1 MQRNARS
8 VADWRRKLTNGEK
21 MKEFHLGGIDN
32 VQEVV
37 EVIINIIIMII
48 ISIIIMIIIVII
60 IMIMIILH
68 LQEFH
73 LGGIDNV
80 QGVVEAKKLEE
91 VFPLDWDHLCCETD
105 KKSNIQIKS
114 KNFSGPV
121 EQIQKI

>member
-21 MKEFHLGGIDN
+21 MKEFHLCGIDN

-37 EVIINIIIMII
+37 EVIIV
-48 ISIIIMIIIVII
+48 IIIMIIIVII

-114 KNFSGPV
+114 KNCN
-121 EQIQKI
+121 

>member
-48 ISIIIMIIIVII
+48 IVNI
-60 IMIMIILH
+60 IMIMIILILH

>member
-21 MKEFHLGGIDN
+21 MKEFHLSGIDN

-37 EVIINIIIMII
+37 EVIIV
-48 ISIIIMIIIVII
+48 IIIMIIIVII

>member
-21 MKEFHLGGIDN
+21 MKEFHLCGIDN

-48 ISIIIMIIIVII
+48 IV
-60 IMIMIILH
+60 IILH

-114 KNFSGPV
+114 KNFSGPL

>member
-32 VQEVV
+32 VQEV
-37 EVIINIIIMII
+37 IIIMII
-48 ISIIIMIIIVII
+48 
-60 IMIMIILH
+60 IILH

-121 EQIQKI
+121 EQIQKL

>member
-21 MKEFHLGGIDN
+21 MKEFHLCRIDN

-48 ISIIIMIIIVII
+48 IVIL
-60 IMIMIILH
+60 LH

>member
-21 MKEFHLGGIDN
+21 MKEFHLSGIDN

-37 EVIINIIIMII
+37 EVIIVIIIMII
-48 ISIIIMIIIVII
+48 L
-60 IMIMIILH
+60 ILH
-68 LQEFH
+68 LEEFH

-114 KNFSGPV
+114 KNFNGPV

>member
-21 MKEFHLGGIDN
+21 MKEFHLSGIDN

-48 ISIIIMIIIVII
+48 IV
-60 IMIMIILH
+60 IILH

-114 KNFSGPV
+114 KNLSGPV

>member
-21 MKEFHLGGIDN
+21 MKEFHLSGIDN

-48 ISIIIMIIIVII
+48 IV
-60 IMIMIILH
+60 IILH

-121 EQIQKI
+121 EQIQKT